1 MSQYARTKSNADMSF
16 VTIIIVGVTTWTH
29 WALIITVALFILCI
43 AAGLIILYFCRRLV
57 AYHHQINLREVD
69 IMGGLE
75 FENYIAEL
83 LQKNGF
89 HHIRLTEKYDL
100 GVDIIAEKDGIRWGI
115 QVKRYSGLVKA
126 AAVRQVV
133 TGLRLYDCDR
143 AMVITN
149 STYSTVAKRLATGN
163 DCILIDRTQLHRL
176 HANNNRG
183 AIL

>member
-1 MSQYARTKSNADMSF
+1 MSRYARTRSNADMSF
-16 VTIIIVGVTTWTH
+16 ITTIFVGVTTWTH
-29 WALIITVALFILCI
+29 WTLIITVAPFILCVV
-43 AAGLIILYFCRRLV
+43 AGLIVLHFCRRLV
-57 AYHHQINLREVD
+57 AYHHRINLREVD
-69 IMGGLE
+69 AMDGLA
-75 FENYIAEL
+75 FERYVAAL
-83 LQKNGF
+83 LQKKGF